1 VLGEDLAAREAPRPS
16 QRPDEETIT
25 AAGAKRLSQQ
35 RILKTGKE
43 LRGQPT
49 GIVGY
54 ARER

>member
-1 VLGEDLAAREAPRPS
+1 
-16 QRPDEETIT
+16 
-25 AAGAKRLSQQ
+25 LSQQ